1 MIVMDVGGGDAQ
13 CLSARTPI
21 SFHTKKSLK
30 SLYFLP
36 IVMEMFLPASKIMIS
51 YSNIDGVTRTNDT
64 KTIANVDLKRV
75 NKEIKKL
82 TW

>member
-13 CLSARTPI
+13 CLSARTSI

-36 IVMEMFLPASKIMIS
+36 IVMEMFLPVGKIVIS
-51 YSNIDGVTRTNDT
+51 HSNIDGTTGAND
-64 KTIANVDLKRV
+64 AQF
-75 NKEIKKL
+75 
-82 TW
+82 